1 VIYTRVSSEE
11 QEREG
16 LSLAAQLADCRR
28 YVAAHSWVIAAEH
41 QDVMSG
47 RRDDRP
53 SYQALLADV
62 RRLRREGQNVIV
74 VVKWLHR
81 LGPSCPRARP
91 RLGRARQHGRK
102 RALSC

>member
-1 VIYTRVSSEE
+1 MRRASNSTALTAAVIYTRVSSEE
-11 QEREG
+11 QERDG

-28 YVAAHSWVIAAEH
+28 YVAARGWVIAAEH

-62 RRLRREGQNVIV
+62 RQLRREGHNIV
-74 VVKWLHR
+74 VVVK
-81 LGPSCPRARP
+81 P
-91 RLGRARQHGRK
+91 K
-102 RALSC
+102 